1 MCDPTPHQTAI
12 LSACASQPLSTLHS
26 LLSTSPDDP
35 APHAKHMAKTAA
47 EHGNASVLAHLI
59 LTAPAP
65 ALEPRTSLL
74 FLAAAAHSRPCV
86 EIMLSDQGGC
96 HIDARDDGGNVLDW
110 ALGRAGCPDEFVAW
124 LLERGARAERGDDG
138 DGGGGGGPGDDD
150 DDDDDGVP
158 ENAFCLAGAVARGS
172 VAIMRMLVAHGAEVD
187 ASRALHTAVA
197 LGYVQKVRFLVEEVG
212 ADVNG
217 PPGWCRRRW
226 GSDGIRGPGKPLHRA
241 AEKGYG
247 GLVEYL
253 LEHGARMD
261 ARDGVG
267 RTPFQVAFANRREN
281 VMAILKGRGGSTEL
295 GIGMIE
301 YTEGYRT
308 RMFV

>member
-12 LSACASQPLSTLHS
+12 LSACASQPLSTLRS
-26 LLSTSPDDP
+26 LLSTSPDP

-47 EHGNASVLAHLI
+47 EHGNAAVLSHLI

-65 ALEPRTSLL
+65 SLEPRTSLL

-96 HIDARDDGGNVLDW
+96 HIDARDDGGGGNVLDW
-110 ALGRAGCPDEFVAW
+110 ALGRSGCPDEFVAW
-124 LLERGARAERGDDG
+124 LLERGARAERGDD
-138 DGGGGGGPGDDD
+138 DGDD
-150 DDDDDGVP
+150 VLP
-158 ENAFCLAGAVARGS
+158 ENARFFCLAGAAARGS

-226 GSDGIRGPGKPLHRA
+226 GSEGMSDLGKPLHRA
-241 AEKGYG
+241 AEMGYG